1 MKVITIF
8 KKLKTLYWR
17 VLDRNRQIALQVV
30 ERPANDTS
38 LFEGHSL
45 PRQPFLKVTRVIDRA
60 KQKCGRFR
68 EGSVGKLD
76 PELEH
81 PPPAHV

>member
-1 MKVITIF
+1 
-8 KKLKTLYWR
+8 
-17 VLDRNRQIALQVV
+17 LQGI
-30 ERPANDTS
+30 EQPANNTS

-45 PRQPFLKVTRVIDRA
+45 PRQPFLKVTRVTDRA

-68 EGSVGKLD
+68 EGSVGKLE

-81 PPPAHV
+81 PPPAHA